1 MLGTEIIIERYNAQA
16 NTVGEVRYPVK
27 DLRQDMHETLEMY
40 FELECLGVAMMLSL
54 DVSVDGD
61 RRRIS
66 PD

>member
-1 MLGTEIIIERYNAQA
+1 
-16 NTVGEVRYPVK
+16 
-27 DLRQDMHETLEMY
+27 MY